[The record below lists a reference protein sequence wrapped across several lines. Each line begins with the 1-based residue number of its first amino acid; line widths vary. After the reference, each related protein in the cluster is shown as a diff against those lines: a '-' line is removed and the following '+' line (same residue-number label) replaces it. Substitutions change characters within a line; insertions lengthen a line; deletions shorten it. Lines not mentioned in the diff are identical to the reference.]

1 MTVSAD
7 FLQEGSTGAEVT
19 RLQENLKKLG
29 VYTGVVDGKFGPAT
43 KAAVIKFQKANGL
56 KADGIVGSTTSRT
69 IDIEQYPIGRP
80 TLKQGSTGE
89 QVKILQHLLSSN
101 LLSNAYS
108 GKADGVFGAKTKEAV
123 IKVQKGGNLTPDGIV
138 GQATWKYAYAVA
150 SHEWL

>member
-1 MTVSAD
+1 MAILD
-7 FLQEGSTGAEVT
+7 GFLQEGSTGAEVT

-29 VYTGVVDGKFGPAT
+29 VYTGVVDGKFGLAT
-43 KAAVIKFQKANGL
+43 KAAVIKFQKANQL
-56 KADGIVGSTTSRT
+56 TADGVAGSRT
-69 IDIEQYPIGRP
+69 LRIIDIEQYPIGRP

-108 GKADGVFGAKTKEAV
+108 GNVDGVFGAKTKEAV
-123 IKVQKGGNLTPDGIV
+123 IKVQKGGNLTADGIV